1 MRPVTT
7 AVSPAARSGG
17 RAVRSSLGPWVIA
30 GIVGWAGVAWI
41 AVALWHNDPP
51 KAGFDLA
58 LLLEGARRILAGQS
72 PYDPAMLTGTA
83 RDAVELFYSY
93 PPPVAQALTALSW
106 LTDGVVL
113 VLWAIGAAA
122 GFGFVAARLA
132 ARDGR
137 DPWRMAVRAVAIL
150 PFVLPFA
157 IAVLFGNLDAWYP
170 LAYGLLLLSAMPGCA
185 RGTRIAAGIAIAIVS
200 VAKLNPAP
208 LLLWVGLRVIRDR
221 GGPQRRVLATALVT
235 ILVILAAS
243 VAVGGVQPWRD
254 YVEVLRAGANADLVD
269 ARNIAPV
276 SLIAQA
282 TGIDG
287 AALRWIQVAIVA
299 GVIALTAVAA
309 LRVSDPVL
317 SVALVSAATLVTLPV
332 TWYHYPVA
340 LLPIGAAL
348 AIGHPAT
355 RPRLVLAIALADV
368 AIVWLPLVW
377 VAVAVL
383 LVAAWEASR
392 RVTRDAHAG
401 PPLPAGSAA

>member
-1 MRPVTT
+1 MV
-7 AVSPAARSGG
+7 
-17 RAVRSSLGPWVIA
+17 A
-30 GIVGWAGVAWI
+30 GIAGWAGMAWI
-41 AVALWHNDPP
+41 GWTLWHNDPP

-58 LLLEGARRILAGQS
+58 LLLEGARRVLAGQS

-93 PPPVAQALTALSW
+93 PPPVAQAMTAVSW

-122 GFGFVAARLA
+122 GFGLVAARLA

-150 PFVLPFA
+150 PLVLPFA
-157 IAVLFGNLDAWYP
+157 IAALFGNLDAWYP
-170 LAYGLLLLSAMPGCA
+170 LAYGLLLLSALPGSP
-185 RGTRIAAGIAIAIVS
+185 RGTGIAAGIAIAIVS

-208 LLLWVGLRVIRDR
+208 LLLWIGLRIVHDR
-221 GGPQRRVLATALVT
+221 GGPQRRVLAAAAVT
-235 ILVILAAS
+235 ILAVVGASLVI
-243 VAVGGVQPWRD
+243 GGVQPWRD
-254 YVEVLRAGANADLVD
+254 YVEVVRAGANAELVD

-299 GVIALTAVAA
+299 GVLGLTAVAA

-317 SVALVSAATLVTLPV
+317 SVALASAATLVTLPI

-348 AIGHPAT
+348 AISHPSA
-355 RPRLVLAIALADV
+355 RPRLVLAIVVADV

-377 VAVAVL
+377 VAVGVV
-383 LVAAWEASR
+383 LVAAA
-392 RVTRDAHAG
+392 DAARQTARAAHRGA
-401 PPLPAGSAA
+401 PSPAGSAA